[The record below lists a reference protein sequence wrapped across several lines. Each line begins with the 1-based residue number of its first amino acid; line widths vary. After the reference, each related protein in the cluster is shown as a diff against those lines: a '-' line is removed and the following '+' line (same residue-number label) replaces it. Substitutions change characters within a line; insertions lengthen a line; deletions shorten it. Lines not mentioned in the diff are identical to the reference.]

1 MGNKS
6 STASKQ
12 APPMHNPGDGIRSLE
27 SSGMART
34 TDESKRTGFWTVAKK
49 SKTINEA
56 AFRTLNFELYMK
68 PNKPIMIFGVATMTF
83 ITSYFAYTQATTGTE
98 RGYRRPKNYLSATIA
113 QNWPLFDL
121 QSRLYWQWLPINN
134 FDPNIFVIVQSYF
147 GCPNLKYDQNR
158 NFLENFE
165 SLKIIRNHGNLKVGC
180 VIW

>member
-98 RGYRRPKNYLSATIA
+98 RGYRRPKKTMPATNYRPKLTSFWLTVTFILTVTSDKQFLSKYFCYS
-113 QNWPLFDL
+113 PV
-121 QSRLYWQWLPINN
+121 
-134 FDPNIFVIVQSYF
+134 IFWMSEPRI
-147 GCPNLKYDQNR
+147 DQNR
-158 NFLENFE
+158 TF
-165 SLKIIRNHGNLKVGC
+165 
-180 VIW
+180 